1 MYLTVGGDT
10 DIKKYTKQLCI
21 SHFYLLYHILKQ
33 SYICYISTLIFH
45 CYDYL
50 QLFPCFPLIPTH

>member
-33 SYICYISTLIFH
+33 SYICYIST
-45 CYDYL
+45 
-50 QLFPCFPLIPTH
+50 